1 MREATAAVQNGEG
14 RIELVRREAGSG
26 VEVALLW
33 CDKGDDCVVELYR
46 EGEAIGVVEV
56 PENVLPLEVYWHP
69 MAYTDIDPWR

>member
-1 MREATAAVQNGEG
+1 MPEATVAVQEET
-14 RIELVRREAGSG
+14 RIELVRRDAGSG

-56 PENVLPLEVYWHP
+56 PENVLPSEVYWHP